1 MSPGS
6 DATAWLYMAPS
17 TPLSGKGAQRR
28 LSNLSCH
35 RPRLTFPSW
44 IVGHPP
50 CLRSFKSFL
59 FCVVANPDVLG
70 WLSNTPL
77 WNLIILSD
85 HLSSL
90 PFPSLLPQHPS
101 ATSGPL
107 HSLFFPFDILMS
119 PSPTTVCAPPVL
131 GTLPD

>member
-1 MSPGS
+1 MP
-6 DATAWLYMAPS
+6 
-17 TPLSGKGAQRR
+17 

-44 IVGHPP
+44 TVGHPP
-50 CLRSFKSFL
+50 CSRSFFKSFL
-59 FCVVANPDVLG
+59 FCVVANPNVLG

-77 WNLIILSD
+77 WNLINLSD

-90 PFPSLLPQHPS
+90 LFPSLLPQHP
-101 ATSGPL
+101 TSGPL

-119 PSPTTVCAPPVL
+119 PSPGNTS
-131 GTLPD
+131 